1 MQVDI
6 HKAMFEIQEKY
17 NHTFIVRLKSINADI
32 HFKDIGDGNIKQLIV
47 TLYFHFESGECY
59 SIEMKKITLVIRD
72 GVATDYKFYTN
83 EEIISHCINI
93 LMQNTNLMES

>member
-1 MQVDI
+1 MSFDI
-6 HKAMFEIQEKY
+6 HKAMFEIQKAY
-17 NHTFIVRLKSINADI
+17 NHTFIVRLKNVNADCY
-32 HFKDIGDGNIKQLIV
+32 FKNIGDGNIKQMILKI
-47 TLYFHFESGECY
+47 YFHFESGEYY
-59 SIEMKKITLVIRD
+59 SIEMGKVISVIRD